1 MRFLTLPNHVVKGIQ
16 SSFGSAEGR
25 QYLIDLVTYK
35 IDEAR
40 PEPRKGFSRAQLAEL
55 LEALELHDTMFPG
68 LVKEGLQARFGTVVF
83 HSDVK

>member
-1 MRFLTLPNHVVKGIQ
+1 MEFLTLPNHVVRGIR
-16 SSFGSAEGR
+16 SSFGTAEGR
-25 QYLIDLVTYK
+25 QYLIDLMTYK
-35 IDEAR
+35 IDESR
-40 PEPRKGFSRAQLAEL
+40 PEPRRGFSRAQLAEL